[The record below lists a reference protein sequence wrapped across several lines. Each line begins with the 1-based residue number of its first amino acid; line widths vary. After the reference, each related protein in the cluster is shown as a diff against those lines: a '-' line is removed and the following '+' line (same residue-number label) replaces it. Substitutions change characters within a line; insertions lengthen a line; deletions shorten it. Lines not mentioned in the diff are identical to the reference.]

1 MPQQL
6 GSNDTVFCEGALWF
20 LVLDLLEG
28 VAAAITGDWAEE
40 EAEKARIPKSMSKT
54 RETLAF
60 ITLGIFGVPVL
71 GRLLLRN

>member
-20 LVLDLLEG
+20 LVPGLLEG

-40 EAEKARIPKSMSKT
+40 EAEKPGFPNR
-54 RETLAF
+54 
-60 ITLGIFGVPVL
+60 
-71 GRLLLRN
+71 